1 MGTFDK
7 ILDCVWPT
15 VLVLLTPLMVYGF
28 FGQNAAYKEMYSKPS
43 WLERRTALTEKAINT
58 ALERVELNE
67 SKPVREKEHST
78 PHPKLY
84 NSGDNNFNIPLEQ
97 LLEGKHGYF

>member
-15 VLVLLTPLMVYGF
+15 VLVILTPLMVYGF

-43 WLERRTALTEKAINT
+43 WLERRTAITDKAINT
-58 ALERVELNE
+58 ALERDELNE
-67 SKPVREKEHST
+67 SKPVREKEDSS
-78 PHPKLY
+78 PPKLY
-84 NSGDNNFNIPLEQ
+84 NPGDNNFNIPLEQ

>member
-1 MGTFDK
+1 MNIFEK
-7 ILDCVWPT
+7 ILDSIYPV
-15 VLVLLTPLMVYGF
+15 VLALLAPLMVYGF

-43 WLERRTALTEKAINT
+43 WLEWRTALTEKAINT

-84 NSGDNNFNIPLEQ
+84 NPGDNKFNIPLEQ